1 MYYLD
6 MFFICSMLGY
16 VMETFF
22 KLFFFKSMNNGIL
35 FGPWIPIY
43 GFGAIIIVF
52 ITDYV
57 FKKSGLSRLKRE
69 VKIIITVLL
78 SVLILTFMEWSAGNL
93 IELLWGK
100 VFWDYSDLKYNF
112 GHYIALEISLVWGV
126 FILIFM
132 YGLRPL
138 IDKFIKKIPRFI
150 SYLVLVLFIID
161 CIITC
166 FLV

>member
-1 MYYLD
+1 MYYLN

-16 VMETFF
+16 VMETFL
-22 KLFFFKSMNNGIL
+22 KCFFFKSMNNGIL

-57 FKKSGLSRLKRE
+57 FKKSGFSSLKRV

-78 SVLILTFMEWSAGNL
+78 SVSILTFMEWSAGNL

-132 YGLRPL
+132 YVLRPL
-138 IDKFIKKIPRFI
+138 IDKFIKKYQDLLVTW
-150 SYLVLVLFIID
+150 YLFYLLLIVFLLVF
-161 CIITC
+161 
-166 FLV
+166 

>member
-1 MYYLD
+1 MYYLN

-16 VMETFF
+16 VMETFL
-22 KLFFFKSMNNGIL
+22 KCFFFKSMNNGIL

-57 FKKSGLSRLKRE
+57 FKKSGFSSLKRV

-78 SVLILTFMEWSAGNL
+78 SVSILTFMEWSAGNL

-132 YGLRPL
+132 YVLRPL

-150 SYLVLVLFIID
+150 TWYLFYLLLIVFLLVF
-161 CIITC
+161 
-166 FLV
+166 

>member
-1 MYYLD
+1 
-6 MFFICSMLGY
+6 
-16 VMETFF
+16 
-22 KLFFFKSMNNGIL
+22 
-35 FGPWIPIY
+35 
-43 GFGAIIIVF
+43 
-52 ITDYV
+52 
-57 FKKSGLSRLKRE
+57 
-69 VKIIITVLL
+69 
-78 SVLILTFMEWSAGNL
+78 MEWSAGNL

-132 YGLRPL
+132 YVLRPL

-161 CIITC
+161 CILTC